1 MTNTPPPDDPVWA
14 SIRMRYEQDQETV
27 DAIANDVG
35 LHRLGLA
42 NLAKKLGWTMRGK
55 MKTAPK
61 PISPPKKPAK
71 AEATSATIKRVKDVL
86 QQRLAELEAQVKDI
100 GEEVTSLNT
109 ERQIRSANI
118 LVRTLEKVMDLER
131 KDRLR
136 RRKETRDFKYFNE
149 QQREQLAGKIDKL
162 QRTWRG
168 EETLNQSAGAGSGGT
183 EQPVAL
189 LGEADTTITA
199 QD

>member
-1 MTNTPPPDDPVWA
+1 MTHTPPPDHPVWA
-14 SIRMRYEQDQETV
+14 SIRLRYEQDKETV
-27 DAIANDVG
+27 SAIATDVDMAG
-35 LHRLGLA
+35 ISLSR
-42 NLAKKLGWTMRGK
+42 LAKKLGWVLRGK
-55 MKTAPK
+55 PK
-61 PISPPKKPAK
+61 QPLKPVEPAK
-71 AEATSATIKRVKDVL
+71 STKPEATSATIKRVKEVL

-136 RRKETRDFKYFNE
+136 RRKETRDFKYFND
-149 QQREQLAGKIDKL
+149 QQREQLAGKIERL
-162 QRTWRG
+162 QRTWRSD
-168 EETLNQSAGAGSGGT
+168 ENLYQSIGAGSGGA

-189 LGEADTTITA
+189 LGQTQPTTAA

>member
-1 MTNTPPPDDPVWA
+1 MMTNTPPPEDPVWA
-14 SIRMRYEQDQETV
+14 SIRLRYEQDQETV
-27 DAIANDVG
+27 DAIASDVG
-35 LHRLGLA
+35 LHRVSLA
-42 NLAKKLGWTMRGK
+42 ARAKKWGWNLRGK
-55 MKTAPK
+55 LKRVPMPQ
-61 PISPPKKPAK
+61 PEQPKKP
-71 AEATSATIKRVKDVL
+71 EATSATIKRVKDVL

-136 RRKETRDFKYFNE
+136 RRRETRDFKYFNE
-149 QQREQLAGKIDKL
+149 QQREQLAGKIERL
-162 QRTWRG
+162 QREWRG
-168 EETLNQSAGAGSGGT
+168 EKNLDQPVGAGGGGT

-189 LGEADTTITA
+189 LGKADTTTSA
-199 QD
+199 VD